1 MEIVHRNPH
10 ATRHQPGLVGKSR
23 GRGVAPPTLRGPGD
37 TRDELADTDAPRLSR
52 YKPRAAGGFMV
63 DTSISFMRSLCMGVI
78 EEQVIL
84 PFPKVQED
92 QRETLRGV
100 IDAINQLL
108 GGREH
113 DFRKWDREGELPK
126 EFIEELKQF
135 GLFGLVIP
143 EEYGGMGFKSTAY
156 SRTLQEIAK
165 HDASVAVTIGAH
177 SSIGM
182 RGLLLYGTEEQR
194 QKYYPKLA
202 TGEMIAAFCLTE
214 PGAGS
219 DAAAIKTRAI
229 KQGDQWLLNGNK
241 LWITN
246 GGIADFFTVF
256 AKTGEDQGRPH
267 ITTFI
272 VTRDMPGVSVGPHE
286 DKMGIRASSTTT
298 VHFDNVSVPDA
309 NVLGPVDKGFKV
321 AMHILNSGR
330 TGLGGGSIGGMKRL
344 IELGTKYANE
354 RKTFGKPIR
363 DYGLVK
369 LKVGQMVIDCY
380 VTEALVDIVAMLT
393 DQGYEDYAVEAAI
406 SKVYASEA
414 LWRSADE
421 ALQIAGGN
429 GYMCEY
435 PYERV
440 LRDARINK
448 IFEGTNEI
456 LRLFIALTAMNEV
469 GSQLKEL
476 NTTVR
481 GIFDDPIKGFGV
493 LSDYALKH
501 ASLMTGIPRAKSK
514 FGTVDAALREP
525 ASVFET
531 STRHLAAAVDRIL
544 RKHGRNIIGKQLAS
558 RRLANIMIDLF
569 ALACTLSRVNSSLID
584 KGAEGAAREVDIL
597 KIFASQ
603 VERRVRHSFGLIDI
617 NDDELLKG
625 LADHAFDQE
634 KFSWDN
640 I

>member
-1 MEIVHRNPH
+1 
-10 ATRHQPGLVGKSR
+10 
-23 GRGVAPPTLRGPGD
+23 
-37 TRDELADTDAPRLSR
+37 
-52 YKPRAAGGFMV
+52 MV
-63 DTSISFMRSLCMGVI
+63 DTSISFMRSLCMGII

-84 PFPKVQED
+84 PFPRVQD
-92 QRETLRGV
+92 SQRETLRGV
-100 IDAINQLL
+100 IDAVNQLMSS
-108 GGREH
+108 H
-113 DFRKWDREGELPK
+113 ADDFRKWDREGELPK

-143 EEYGGMGFKSTAY
+143 EEYGGLGFKSTAY
-156 SRTLQEIAK
+156 SRTLQEVAK

-182 RGLLLYGTEEQR
+182 RGLLLYGSEEQKK
-194 QKYYPKLA
+194 KYYPRLA

-219 DAAAIKTRAI
+219 DAAALKTRAE
-229 KQGDQWLLNGNK
+229 KQGDHWVLNGNK

-256 AKTGEDQGRPH
+256 AKTGEGDGRSH
-267 ITTFI
+267 LTAFI
-272 VTRDMPGVSVGPHE
+272 VTRDMEGVSVGPHE

-298 VHFDNVSVPDA
+298 VHLDNVKVPDE
-309 NVLGPVDKGFKV
+309 NVLGPVHKGFKV
-321 AMHILNSGR
+321 AMQILNNGR

-344 IELGTKYANE
+344 IEMSTKYANE
-354 RKTFGKPIR
+354 RHTFGKPIR
-363 DYGLVK
+363 DYGLIK
-369 LKVGQMVIDCY
+369 LKVGQMVINCY
-380 VTEALVDIVAMLT
+380 VTEALVDIVAMLI
-393 DQGYEDYAVEAAI
+393 DQGYEEYAVEAAI
-406 SKVYASEA
+406 SKVFASEA
-414 LWRSADE
+414 LWQTADE

-429 GYMCEY
+429 GYMCEF

-440 LRDARINK
+440 LRDSRINR

-456 LRLFIALTAMNEV
+456 LRLFIALTAMNDV
-469 GSQLKEL
+469 GSQLQEL
-476 NTTVR
+476 GSSVK
-481 GIFDDPIKGFGV
+481 GIFDDPIKGFGL
-493 LSDYALKH
+493 LSNYALKH
-501 ASLMTGIPRAKSK
+501 ASLMTGIPRAKSR
-514 FGTVDAALREP
+514 FTLLDPALREP

-531 STRHLAAAVDRIL
+531 LTRHLAAAVDRIL
-544 RKHGRNIIGKQLAS
+544 RKHGRNIIGKQIAS

-569 ALACTLSRVNSSLID
+569 ALACTISRVNSALAE

-597 KIFASQ
+597 KIFANQ
-603 VERRVRHSFGLIDI
+603 TERRVRSNFGLIDI

-625 LADHAFDQE
+625 LADHAFEQE